1 VGLMQR
7 RSAMP
12 VPEDP
17 SSFHVDDGPAPRSFT
32 DRERAVLRIVQTNLP
47 DSLTPFADIAAAA
60 GMEEDD
66 VIALLRSL
74 LEDGS
79 IRRFG
84 ASLKHQKAG
93 YAHNAMVAWIAD
105 EALADA
111 AGAVA
116 ARHPL
121 ISHCY
126 YRPSPAPDWPYELYT
141 MIHGRAPGEHAVVI
155 AELIA
160 STSLREYV
168 VLESVRELKKVSMRY
183 F

>member
-1 VGLMQR
+1 MNFCFE
-7 RSAMP
+7 P
-12 VPEDP
+12 PFPDE
-17 SSFHVDDGPAPRSFT
+17 GPLPRSFS
-32 DRERAVLRIVQTNLP
+32 DRERAVLSIVQSNLP
-47 DSLTPFADIAAAA
+47 DTLTPFADIAAAA
-60 GMEEDD
+60 GMEEEA
-66 VIALLRSL
+66 VLSFLRSL
-74 LEDGS
+74 LKDGS

-93 YAHNAMVAWIAD
+93 YSHNAMVAWIAD
-105 EALADA
+105 VSLADA

-126 YRPSPAPDWPYELYT
+126 YRPSSAPDWPYELYT
-141 MIHGRAPGEHAVVI
+141 MIHGREPGEHAVVV

-160 STSLREYV
+160 TTPLREYV